1 MPRRATDDG
10 LRYMRWLEGMW
21 ETHKLD
27 LYYPNAGR
35 EEERKE
41 EILRMLRVRYA
52 RSRLPVGTASFY
64 DILRTWETDLLIS
77 SS

>member
-27 LYYPNAGR
+27 LYHPNAGR

-41 EILRMLRVRYA
+41 EVLRMLRGLGELSEKLKA
-52 RSRLPVGTASFY
+52 EAPSFPPPEPG
-64 DILRTWETDLLIS
+64 R
-77 SS
+77 